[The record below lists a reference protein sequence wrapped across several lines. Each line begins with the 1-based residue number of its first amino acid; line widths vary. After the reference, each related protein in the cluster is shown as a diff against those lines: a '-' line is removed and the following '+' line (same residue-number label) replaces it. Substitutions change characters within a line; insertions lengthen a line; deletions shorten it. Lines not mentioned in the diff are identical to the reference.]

1 MNTNYYR
8 GQSRN
13 WKMKAG
19 IIRDDVKDEFLERFD
34 SIYEDIAYQF
44 PYIINYDKF
53 NNDNTSEEFK
63 KREIDMAYL
72 QHYGM
77 RTSLVDITENPY
89 IALLFLTTSNIFK
102 FATLDMFHIDIEKHS
117 RENIFSKVKMLE
129 KNKRIIAQKGAFFNF
144 DKIVTIEND
153 EIFKIPLVRIKLNYN
168 LKNIENISAV
178 IQDKETKIKL
188 NKKIEELEEEFEKIN
203 TKIIRNRKK
212 IDKMQNEVDI
222 EEKKLKKY

>member
-1 MNTNYYR
+1 
-8 GQSRN
+8 
-13 WKMKAG
+13 
-19 IIRDDVKDEFLERFD
+19 
-34 SIYEDIAYQF
+34 
-44 PYIINYDKF
+44 
-53 NNDNTSEEFK
+53 
-63 KREIDMAYL
+63 
-72 QHYGM
+72 
-77 RTSLVDITENPY
+77 
-89 IALLFLTTSNIFK
+89 
-102 FATLDMFHIDIEKHS
+102 EKHS

-212 IDKMQNEVDI
+212 
-222 EEKKLKKY
+222 